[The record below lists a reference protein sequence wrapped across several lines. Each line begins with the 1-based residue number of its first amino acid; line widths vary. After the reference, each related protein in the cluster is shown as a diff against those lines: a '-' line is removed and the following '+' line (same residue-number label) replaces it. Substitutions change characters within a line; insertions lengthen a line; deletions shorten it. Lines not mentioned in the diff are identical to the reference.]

1 LFHAC
6 DREIFQTSEKVLH
19 DQEMG
24 TTLTAAFIKSGTV
37 YWAHAG
43 DSRLYLWRGGILTQI
58 TADDTP
64 AAFLVGEGKLTNDE
78 ARLHPAR
85 HGLFEC
91 LGRGVLELQSGEF
104 AVRQGDLLLLTSDG
118 LHGEISED
126 VIRSILKFDLDLDG
140 RVGQLINK
148 AKEAGGSDNI
158 TAIGIEI

>member
-1 LFHAC
+1 
-6 DREIFQTSEKVLH
+6 
-19 DQEMG
+19 
-24 TTLTAAFIKSGTV
+24 
-37 YWAHAG
+37 
-43 DSRLYLWRGGILTQI
+43 
-58 TADDTP
+58 
-64 AAFLVGEGKLTNDE
+64 
-78 ARLHPAR
+78 
-85 HGLFEC
+85 LFEC